1 VLCGEGVFI
10 HTHTQGK
17 HGKVRRQRARKQ
29 SVKRDLL
36 KCQKRPTKVSKETYY
51 SVKRRGKHGK
61 VRRQRARK
69 QSLREREREK
79 FIDKQI
85 DD

>member
-1 VLCGEGVFI
+1 MCGEGVFI
-10 HTHTQGK
+10 HTHTQ
-17 HGKVRRQRARKQ
+17 
-29 SVKRDLL
+29 
-36 KCQKRPTKVSKETYY
+36 
-51 SVKRRGKHGK
+51 GKHGK

>member
-1 VLCGEGVFI
+1 MWRRSLYT
-10 HTHTQGK
+10 HTHSGQA
-17 HGKVRRQRARKQ
+17 RQSETTASKET
-29 SVKRDLL
+29 